1 MYINTQIP
9 ALSAAVLLPLVAPR
23 LLTDDPLA
31 TFKGAYI
38 KKSRRPAWSSRGERE
53 RENEKV

>member
-1 MYINTQIP
+1 MYKYINMYIIYIYTCICTHIP
-9 ALSAAVLLPLVAPR
+9 ALSTAVLLPLVAPR

-38 KKSRRPAWSSRGERE
+38 KKSRRPA
-53 RENEKV
+53 